1 MRVTDARDGYTL
13 MELVVTLAIFLILM
27 VIAAPRFEA
36 MLAYVRT
43 RGALNRVAVDLAYT
57 RQLAARTGS
66 RARLVVVPAPDCPPP
81 RIGAA
86 GYRYRIVADADS
98 LVYEVNL
105 RLDGTPVCLTTNQSG
120 EVVFDSRGLIVGFN
134 NRTMSVR
141 QGDHPPISLTVSA
154 VGRVLRN

>member
-1 MRVTDARDGYTL
+1 MRATDARGGYTL
-13 MELVVTLAIFLILM
+13 TELVVTLAIFGIMLA
-27 VIAAPRFEA
+27 IAAPRFEA
-36 MLAYVRT
+36 MLAHVRT
-43 RGALNRVAVDLAYT
+43 RGALNRVAVDLAYA

-66 RARLVVVPAPDCPPP
+66 RARLQVEPAPDCPPP

-86 GYRYRIVADADS
+86 GYRYRIIADADS
-98 LVYEVNL
+98 VAYEVNL
-105 RLDGTPVCLTTNQSG
+105 RLDGSPMCLTTNQSA
-120 EVVFDSRGLIVGFN
+120 EVVFNSRGLVMGFN